1 MDLDDE
7 PYILLS
13 ENVLMTLEFNEKFCS
28 FTSQMAIIYMS

>member
-13 ENVLMTLEFNEKFCS
+13 ENVPMTLEFKENISS